1 MLRNYNTTRRS
12 TLDYR
17 AGLLAPVALYTQA
30 EHLLGEM
37 AFALH
42 LTQAVKEHLLAQKH
56 GYSPGGRAL
65 PPDHGRSR

>member
-1 MLRNYNTTRRS
+1 MLRSYNTTRSS

-17 AGLLAPVALYTQA
+17 VGLRASVALYRQA

-42 LTQAVKEHLLAQKH
+42 LTQAVKGHLLAEKH
-56 GYSPGGRAL
+56 GYSTGGRAL